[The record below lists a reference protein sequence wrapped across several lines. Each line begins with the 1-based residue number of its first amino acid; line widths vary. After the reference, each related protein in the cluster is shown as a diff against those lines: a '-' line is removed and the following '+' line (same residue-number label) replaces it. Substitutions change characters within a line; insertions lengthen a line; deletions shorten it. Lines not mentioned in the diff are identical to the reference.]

1 MIYIY
6 TREKLATLAGKK
18 LHGKRNHIARF
29 KDSGDWSYEPMT
41 AENVEECRTMTYTW
55 IHMREEKWNE
65 EMNQEIS
72 VLHEAFDH
80 MQELGLVGG
89 VLRRDGQIV
98 AFSIGERLNS
108 ETFVVH
114 FEKAYPDLQGAYPMI
129 NQQFVLHECE
139 GYAYVNREEDTGDPG
154 LRKAKLSYY
163 PDILLPKYELEESG
177 VVYADPERDAPYIQE
192 IWQKCFGDEEDY
204 IQFYLKHR

>member
-1 MIYIY
+1 
-6 TREKLATLAGKK
+6 
-18 LHGKRNHIARF
+18 
-29 KDSGDWSYEPMT
+29 MT

-98 AFSIGERLNS
+98 AFSIGERLRRRLLCILKRRIRI
-108 ETFVVH
+108 F
-114 FEKAYPDLQGAYPMI
+114 
-129 NQQFVLHECE
+129 
-139 GYAYVNREEDTGDPG
+139 RE
-154 LRKAKLSYY
+154 R
-163 PDILLPKYELEESG
+163 I
-177 VVYADPERDAPYIQE
+177 R
-192 IWQKCFGDEEDY
+192 
-204 IQFYLKHR
+204 